1 MKITPETKSLAA
13 IFQATSDN
21 KYVIPIYQRNYS
33 WKDEQIET
41 LFDDIRNEDKG
52 YYAGN
57 LLINTDNGTNNVID
71 GQQRLT
77 TMSIMLLAI
86 YEKLTNK
93 ANGSSIDPMNPIA
106 DEVAEARVD
115 IKRQLLV
122 DKQVR
127 LKLLDKDQ
135 KVWENLVKILSN
147 EQPGGW
153 GQYYLFKRY
162 KYIRDELLNEE
173 NFPDVVD
180 LLDFYKKL
188 INTELLQ
195 ISVPDISDAYQVFA
209 SLNSKGMPLTP
220 IDLLKNIYLSK
231 NGEPAKWNE
240 LKAQF
245 TVNDEENVAKL
256 TSFILNNYDAFE
268 SDSTSSLTKGKIV
281 KAYGKLFQEKGSEYI
296 DVLNNRAKIYV
307 TIANDENNYDWTL
320 SGLAKL
326 DATTSYP
333 FLLNLLTKRA
343 EYELTDRHIDKI
355 VVDLIKLYVLRNIA
369 LSPKAS
375 NLRSVMNGLK
385 KSINDNS
392 WKSDELVEKI
402 HEKIISVQPRWEA
415 VELALRDGIYDKN
428 KKTARFILISIERK
442 YGKFFNKSKPDT
454 LDDFASGGNL
464 RWSIEHIIPQG
475 DSLSDEWKDIL
486 SPEDRDRATEIQSQN
501 VHKLGNL
508 TLTPYNSEM
517 GNKTFNEKKNLKVND
532 ELVGL
537 SLGLYLNESIDTSK
551 EYFDISDL
559 ERRQVELL
567 NVFKKLFSI

>member
-106 DEVAEARVD
+106 DEVAEAKVD

-333 FLLNLLTKRA
+333 FLLNLLTKQA
-343 EYELTDRHIDKI
+343 EYELTERHIDKI
-355 VVDLIKLYVLRNIA
+355 VVDLIKLYYMCYVILRYHQR
-369 LSPKAS
+369 LP
-375 NLRSVMNGLK
+375 
-385 KSINDNS
+385 
-392 WKSDELVEKI
+392 
-402 HEKIISVQPRWEA
+402 
-415 VELALRDGIYDKN
+415 IY
-428 KKTARFILISIERK
+428 E
-442 YGKFFNKSKPDT
+442 
-454 LDDFASGGNL
+454 
-464 RWSIEHIIPQG
+464 
-475 DSLSDEWKDIL
+475 
-486 SPEDRDRATEIQSQN
+486 
-501 VHKLGNL
+501 V
-508 TLTPYNSEM
+508 
-517 GNKTFNEKKNLKVND
+517 
-532 ELVGL
+532 
-537 SLGLYLNESIDTSK
+537 
-551 EYFDISDL
+551 
-559 ERRQVELL
+559 
-567 NVFKKLFSI
+567 

>member
-41 LFDDIRNEDKG
+41 LFDDIRNEDRG

-93 ANGSSIDPMNPIA
+93 ANGSSIDLMNPLV

-153 GQYYLFKRY
+153 GQYFLFKRY
-162 KYIRDELLNEE
+162 KYVRDELLNEE

-220 IDLLKNIYLSK
+220 IDLLKNVYLSK
-231 NGEPAKWNE
+231 NGEPAKWNA

-307 TIANDENNYDWTL
+307 TIANDDNNYDWTL

-333 FLLNLLTKRA
+333 FLLNLLTKKS
-343 EYELTDRHIDKI
+343 EYELTDIHVNKI
-355 VVDLIKLYVLRNIA
+355 VEDLIKLYVLRNIA

-375 NLRSVMNGLK
+375 NLRSIMNGLK

-402 HEKIISVQPRWEA
+402 HEKILSVQPKWEA
-415 VELALRDGIYDKN
+415 IELALKDGIYDKN
-428 KKTARFILISIERK
+428 KKTARFILISIERE
-442 YGKFFNKSKPDT
+442 YGNFFNKSKPDT
-454 LDDFASGGNL
+454 LDEFTSGGKL

-475 DSLSDEWKDIL
+475 EGLNDDWKDIL

-517 GNKTFNEKKNLKVND
+517 GNKTFNEKKNLKAND

-559 ERRQVELL
+559 EHRQADLL